1 MRQEQ
6 CTRVGLLENLLDHR
20 DDPSIPLLVPPIA
33 TVGFMAVLEATQRRD
48 EPLPI
53 DPTHVVWH
61 GTGQDANPVV
71 DDVVEWQDRALAA
84 GAPYAAVGAPWS
96 SDAALHTWRP
106 RTQLTELALADG
118 TVVAEYADGTDISPL
133 SSPRPYLHPIRTRG
147 GVVVSDTH
155 PADHDWHCGLS
166 LTMQDVDGVNFW
178 GGRTYV
184 RDRGYTWLGDQ
195 GAITHVRFDDTGAA
209 RLVEVLRW
217 HGPDPQVART
227 DVPPPAPVELRE
239 ERELAW
245 RSVGDATWRL
255 DAGFALTPVSPTS
268 VSLGGPGTNGRTD
281 AGYGGFQLRLA
292 PATDVV
298 VHSALGSGEA
308 PVYGRAVEWA
318 AVSATF
324 SGGRAT
330 VVMAGADERSRQDPW
345 FVRTGEYV
353 GLGSAL
359 AWRDPVV
366 VSADE
371 PFRRCYTVLVADGDL
386 TASQIEA
393 LLAAP

>member
-1 MRQEQ
+1 M
-6 CTRVGLLENLLDHR
+6 
-20 DDPSIPLLVPPIA
+20 
-33 TVGFMAVLEATQRRD
+33 
-48 EPLPI
+48 
-53 DPTHVVWH
+53 
-61 GTGQDANPVV
+61 
-71 DDVVEWQDRALAA
+71 
-84 GAPYAAVGAPWS
+84 
-96 SDAALHTWRP
+96 
-106 RTQLTELALADG
+106 
-118 TVVAEYADGTDISPL
+118 
-133 SSPRPYLHPIRTRG
+133 
-147 GVVVSDTH
+147 
-155 PADHDWHCGLS
+155 
-166 LTMQDVDGVNFW
+166 
-178 GGRTYV
+178 
-184 RDRGYTWLGDQ
+184 
-195 GAITHVRFDDTGAA
+195 
-209 RLVEVLRW
+209 
-217 HGPDPQVART
+217 
-227 DVPPPAPVELRE
+227 PPPAPVELRE